1 MYLKYTPV
9 LGFGFLRRSTFGTPN
24 RCIHAVVRAMLSC
37 TYCQDGMYVCFRLVA
52 PTVGAGAKNSHEKI
66 TIFRDAHETAGA
78 PSFGMKR
85 LPFIAVFALVGLV
98 TACGFQLRGVS
109 NLPPELTQLRL
120 IDDGLNADQIRQL
133 SDMLVKAGA
142 KLQNSDVNDPV
153 QLKVKITRLAERELA
168 DSAGTVNTIVK
179 ISKRLSYSV
188 KQPADVTPLQI
199 KVIERQI
206 NIEQDSN
213 NLLGTGSEKE
223 TAERTLEQTLFGQL
237 IFQLKRL

>member
-1 MYLKYTPV
+1 
-9 LGFGFLRRSTFGTPN
+9 
-24 RCIHAVVRAMLSC
+24 
-37 TYCQDGMYVCFRLVA
+37 
-52 PTVGAGAKNSHEKI
+52 
-66 TIFRDAHETAGA
+66 
-78 PSFGMKR
+78 MKR
-85 LPFIAVFALVGLV
+85 LHFIVILTLAGLM

-120 IDDGLNADQIRQL
+120 IDDGLNTDQFRQL

-142 KLQNSDVNDPV
+142 KLQNSDINDPV
-153 QLKVKITRLAERELA
+153 QLKVKITRLTERELA
-168 DSAGTVNTIVK
+168 DSAGTGKTIVQ
-179 ISKRLSYSV
+179 ISKRLNYSV
-188 KQPADVTPLQI
+188 KRPTDVSPLQI

>member
-1 MYLKYTPV
+1 
-9 LGFGFLRRSTFGTPN
+9 
-24 RCIHAVVRAMLSC
+24 
-37 TYCQDGMYVCFRLVA
+37 
-52 PTVGAGAKNSHEKI
+52 
-66 TIFRDAHETAGA
+66 
-78 PSFGMKR
+78 MKQ
-85 LPFIAVFALVGLV
+85 LQLIAVFTLVGLM

-109 NLPPELTQLRL
+109 NLPPELIQLRL

-153 QLKVKITRLAERELA
+153 QLKVKIISLPERNLA
-168 DSAGTVNTIVK
+168 DSAGTGKTIVQ

-188 KQPADVTPLQI
+188 KQPVDVTPLQM
-199 KVIERQI
+199 KVIERQV

>member
-1 MYLKYTPV
+1 
-9 LGFGFLRRSTFGTPN
+9 
-24 RCIHAVVRAMLSC
+24 
-37 TYCQDGMYVCFRLVA
+37 
-52 PTVGAGAKNSHEKI
+52 
-66 TIFRDAHETAGA
+66 
-78 PSFGMKR
+78 MKR
-85 LPFIAVFALVGLV
+85 FQFIAVLTLAGFM

-109 NLPPELTQLRL
+109 DLPLELTQLQL

-133 SDMLVKAGA
+133 SDMLVNAGA

-153 QLKVKITRLAERELA
+153 QLKVKITSLAERNLA
-168 DSAGTVNTIVK
+168 DSAGTGKTIVQ

-188 KQPADVTPLQI
+188 KKTLDVMSSQI

-223 TAERTLEQTLFGQL
+223 TAERTLEQTLFSQL

>member
-9 LGFGFLRRSTFGTPN
+9 L
-24 RCIHAVVRAMLSC
+24 RAMLSC
-37 TYCQDGMYVCFRLVA
+37 THQ
-52 PTVGAGAKNSHEKI
+52 KN
-66 TIFRDAHETAGA
+66 TIFRDAHETADV
-78 PSFGMKR
+78 PSFGMKQ
-85 LPFIAVFALVGLV
+85 LQLIAVFTLLGLM

-109 NLPPELTQLRL
+109 NLPPELTQIRL
-120 IDDGLNADQIRQL
+120 IDDGLNTDQIRQL

-142 KLQNSDVNDPV
+142 KLQDSDVNDPV
-153 QLKVKITRLAERELA
+153 QLMVKVISLPERELA
-168 DSAGTVNTIVK
+168 DSAGTGKTIVQ

-213 NLLGTGSEKE
+213 SLLGTGSEKE
-223 TAERTLEQTLFGQL
+223 IAEGTLEQTLFGQL